1 MSGRRVLNVRE
12 HLITPDRLAAMISVH
27 YDTWKSSRGNWET
40 AAAEVQKYIFA
51 TDTTTTPNAKLPWKN
66 KTTRPK
72 LCQIRDNLHANYMA
86 ALFPNDDWF
95 TWLPSDPN
103 STDKD
108 KTQAIIAYMKQ
119 KFKDSKFEETVS
131 RFVLD
136 FIDYGNV
143 FGDVEYATEVFK
155 GPDGLDVNGYIG
167 PRAVRISP
175 YDIVFD
181 ITAHNFENAPKITR
195 ALLSLG
201 DIHKLM
207 KIDPNWQ
214 RVDPAIIAKVEDNR
228 RQVIGY
234 NQSDIKKSEGLVAA
248 GFSSLYQYYSSGLV
262 EVLEFEG
269 DIYELD
275 SGMFYENHII
285 TIIDRAY
292 VVRKEPIST
301 WTGRSTKQHCGWRLR
316 PDNLM
321 AMGPLDNLVGMQ
333 YRIDHLE
340 NLKADVFDL
349 IAYPQWKI
357 KGFVEDFQTGPD
369 ERIYMEETADVEQ
382 LRPDS
387 TALNADM
394 QIHELEDQMEEM
406 AGAPK
411 QAVGQRTPGEKTK
424 FEVQVLENGASRVF
438 QNKITYLER
447 NFLGPMMNAMFE
459 SGRRNITTAESV
471 KTIDTDIGVVKFLEV
486 TREDLQSKGKLEPM
500 GARHFAAQAQ
510 LIQNLTTLSQTPI
523 FQSPSVSVHFS
534 GLRLAQLIEDNLG
547 LSQYRVVEPNIGVI
561 EAAETQKIAASA
573 QEQVQLDAT
582 TPTMTPE
589 DVPDAQSEE
598 ESPAAGPDVGS

>member
-1 MSGRRVLNVRE
+1 MAGRRVLNVCDE
-12 HLITPDRLAAMISVH
+12 LITPDRLAAMISNK
-27 YDTWKSSRGNWET
+27 YDEWKSARRSWEDS
-40 AAAEVQKYIFA
+40 ASEVSKYIFA
-51 TDTTTTPNAKLPWKN
+51 TDTTSTANSTLPWKN

-86 ALFPNDDWF
+86 ALFPTEDWF
-95 TWLPSDPN
+95 TWMPADAN

-108 KTQAIIAYMKQ
+108 KAEAIKAYMKQ
-119 KFKDSKFEETVS
+119 KLKDSKFKETVS

-136 FIDYGNV
+136 YIDYGNV
-143 FGDVEYATEVFK
+143 FGDAEYISETFQ
-155 GPDGLDVNGYIG
+155 GPDGTPINGYIG

-181 ITAHNFENAPKITR
+181 VTSNSFENASKITR
-195 ALLSLG
+195 ALITLG
-201 DIHKLM
+201 DIHKLI

-214 RVDPAIIAKVEDNR
+214 RPGIEATIARIEDNR

-234 NQSDIKKSEGLVAA
+234 QSSDIKKAEGLIAA
-248 GFSSLYQYYSSGLV
+248 GFSSLHQYYSSGMV

-269 DIYELD
+269 DIYDLE
-275 SGMFYENHII
+275 SGTFYENHII
-285 TIIDRAY
+285 TVIDRAY
-292 VVRKEPIST
+292 IVRKEPIST
-301 WTGRSTKQHCGWRLR
+301 WTGRSTKRHAGWRLR

-357 KGFVEDFQTGPD
+357 KGYVEDFKTGPD

-382 LRPDS
+382 LRPDT

-394 QIHELEDQMEEM
+394 QIRELEDQMEEM
-406 AGAPK
+406 AGAPR

-424 FEVQVLENGASRVF
+424 FEVQVLENGAARVF
-438 QNKITYLER
+438 HNKIAYFEENFIEPLLNSMLE
-447 NFLGPMMNAMFE
+447 LA
-459 SGRRNITTAESV
+459 RRNITSAESV
-471 KTIDTDIGVVKFLEV
+471 QTIDSDIGVIKFLEV
-486 TREDLQSKGKLEPM
+486 TKADLQARGKLVPM

-510 LIQNLTTLSQTPI
+510 LIQNITTLSQTPL

-534 GLRLAQLIEDNLG
+534 GLRLARLIEDNLG
-547 LSQYRVVEPNIGVI
+547 LSQYRIVEPNIGVI
-561 EAAETQKIAASA
+561 EMAETQKMTAAA
-573 QEQVQLDAT
+573 QEQVQAEA
-582 TPTMTPE
+582 MTPVMDE
-589 DVPDAQSEE
+589 GDIPDAEPESDVPIE
-598 ESPAAGPDVGS
+598 

>member
-1 MSGRRVLNVRE
+1 MAGRRVLNVRE
-12 HLITPDRLAAMISVH
+12 DLVTPDRLAAMISVH
-27 YDTWKSSRGNWET
+27 YDTWKSARRKWEDT
-40 AAAEVQKYIFA
+40 ASEVNRYVFA
-51 TDTTTTPNAKLPWKN
+51 VDTNTTANALLPWKN

-86 ALFPNDDWF
+86 ALFPTEDWF
-95 TWLPSDPN
+95 NWEPADPN
-103 STDKD
+103 STDKE
-108 KTQAIIAYMKQ
+108 KSEAIRAYMKQ
-119 KFKDSKFEETVS
+119 KLRESRFEETVS
-131 RFVLD
+131 RYVLD

-143 FGDVEYATEVFK
+143 FGDVEYATETYI
-155 GPDGLDVNGYIG
+155 GPAGEIINGYIG
-167 PRAVRISP
+167 PRAVRLSP

-181 ITAHNFENAPKITR
+181 ITSPSFEQAPKITR

-207 KIDPNWQ
+207 KIDPNWS
-214 RVDPAIIAKVEDNR
+214 RVSPEMIAKVEDNR

-234 NQSDIKKSEGLVAA
+234 SSSDIKKSEGLVAA
-248 GFSSLYQYYSSGLV
+248 GFDSLYQYYSSGLV

-275 SGMFYENHII
+275 TGTFYENHII

-292 VVRKEPIST
+292 VVRKEPVNT
-301 WTGRSTKQHCGWRLR
+301 WTGRSTKRHCGWRLR

-349 IAYPQWKI
+349 IAYPQWKV
-357 KGFVEDFQTGPD
+357 KGYVEDFKTGPD

-382 LRPDS
+382 LRPDT
-387 TALNADM
+387 TALNADL

-438 QNKITYLER
+438 QNKITYFEKNFIEPLLNSMLE
-447 NFLGPMMNAMFE
+447 L
-459 SGRRNITTAESV
+459 GRRNITSAETV
-471 KTIDTDIGVVKFLEV
+471 QTIDNDIGVLKFLQV
-486 TREDLQSKGKLEPM
+486 TKADLEAKGKLVPM

-510 LIQNLTTLSQTPI
+510 LIQNITALSQTPL

-534 GLRLAQLIEDNLG
+534 GLRLAKLIEDNLG

-561 EAAETQKIAASA
+561 EMAETQKLAAAA
-573 QEQVQLDAT
+573 QEQVQAEAITPVLDQ
-582 TPTMTPE
+582 E
-589 DVPDAQSEE
+589 DVPDAEAEQVE
-598 ESPAAGPDVGS
+598 PPV

>member
-1 MSGRRVLNVRE
+1 MAGRRVLNVRE
-12 HLITPDRLAAMISVH
+12 DLVQADRLASMIAVQ
-27 YDTWKSSRGNWET
+27 YDTWKNARRKWEDT
-40 AAAEVQKYIFA
+40 AAEVSSYIFA
-51 TDTTTTPNAKLPWKN
+51 TDTRTTPNANLPWKN

-95 TWLPSDPN
+95 DWRPSDIE

-108 KTQAIIAYMKQ
+108 KAQAIRAYMKN
-119 KFKDSKFEETVS
+119 KLRESKFEETVS
-131 RFVLD
+131 RYVLD
-136 FIDYGNV
+136 YIDYGNV
-143 FGDVEYATEVFK
+143 FGDVEYVSEVFK
-155 GPDGLDVNGYIG
+155 DASGQPINGYIG
-167 PRAVRISP
+167 PRAVRLSP
-175 YDIVFD
+175 YDVVFD
-181 ITAHNFENAPKITR
+181 ITSPTFEQAPKVTR

-214 RVDPAIIAKVEDNR
+214 TDLVKSQIKKIEDNR
-228 RQVIGY
+228 RSIVGF
-234 NQSDIKKSEGLVAA
+234 SGEIKKDEGLVAA
-248 GFSSLYQYYSSGLV
+248 GFSSLTQYYSSGLV

-269 DIYELD
+269 DIYDID
-275 SGMFYENHII
+275 SGTFYENHII

-292 VVRKEPIST
+292 VVRKEPINT
-301 WTGRSTKQHCGWRLR
+301 WTGRSTKRHCGWRLR

-349 IAYPQWKI
+349 IAYPQWKV
-357 KGFVEDFQTGPD
+357 KGYVEDFRTGPD
-369 ERIYMEETADVEQ
+369 ERIYMDENADVEQ
-382 LRPDS
+382 LRPET

-394 QIHELEDQMEEM
+394 QIHELEEQMEEM

-438 QNKITYLER
+438 QNKINYFER
-447 NFLGPMMNAMFE
+447 NFLEPLLNSMLELA
-459 SGRRNITTAESV
+459 RRNITTAESV
-471 KTIDTDIGVVKFLEV
+471 QTIDNDIGALKFLEV
-486 TREDLQSKGKLEPM
+486 TKDDLQAKGKLVPM

-510 LIQNLTTLSQTPI
+510 LIQNVTMLSQTPI
-523 FQSPSVSVHFS
+523 FQSPAVSVHFS
-534 GLRLAQLIEDNLG
+534 GLKLAKLIEDNLG
-547 LSQYRVVEPNIGVI
+547 LSQYRIVEPNIGVI
-561 EAAETQKIAASA
+561 EMAETQKLTLAA
-573 QEQVQLDAT
+573 QEQVQVESAT
-582 TPTMTPE
+582 PVMTEEDIPDDEAPE
-589 DVPDAQSEE
+589 ADSTVPFE
-598 ESPAAGPDVGS
+598 